1 MADSKKLQVA
11 MFPWLAFGHI
21 LPFFELAKKIAE
33 KGHTVF
39 FISTP
44 RNIKRLPKI
53 PHNLS
58 PLMNLVELPFPHEP
72 NNLPQNAEATN
83 DIPNHLIPFL
93 MKAMDGL
100 QEPLARFLETN
111 TPDWIIYD
119 IFSHWLP
126 AIASKLGISKALF
139 SIGNA
144 SVPCFF
150 GPICSDNAH
159 AYPPRTKVEHF
170 TVSPEWITF
179 PFKLAFKHFE
189 AKAVLALV
197 EENKSGVSN
206 LYRCKIIEQATD
218 VYLYRTCSE
227 IEEDSLNFLR
237 KMYGKHVIPVG
248 LLPGSELDNADVKD
262 CNWEAIVEW
271 LNKQEKR
278 SVVYVALGSE
288 VQPSQEDITQLALGL
303 EISGL
308 PFFWALRKPNVV
320 KLPGGFEERTT
331 GRGIVCTDWVPQRKI
346 LGHESVGG
354 FVTHCGWGSFL
365 EGLQFG
371 KPSIMLPF
379 LYEQGLTARLF
390 DKETGVEVP
399 RNEQDGSFTGNSVAE
414 SIRIVVVE
422 EQGRAYREKAKKMLE
437 IFKDHLN
444 DKYIEKLI
452 EFMQQKKER

>member
-58 PLMNLVELPFPHEP
+58 PLMNLVELPFPHETI
-72 NNLPQNAEATN
+72 NLPQNAEATN
-83 DIPNHLIPFL
+83 DIPNHLISFL
-93 MKAMDGL
+93 MTAMDGL
-100 QEPLARFLETN
+100 QEPLAHFLETN
-111 TPDWIIYD
+111 TPDWIIHD
-119 IFSHWLP
+119 AFCHWLP

-139 SIGNA
+139 SIANA
-144 SVPCFF
+144 SFSCFN
-150 GPICSDNAH
+150 GPLSSDNTH

-170 TVSPEWITF
+170 TVPPEWITF
-179 PFKLAFKHFE
+179 PFKLAYKHFE
-189 AKAVLALV
+189 AKNALALTLTD
-197 EENKSGVSN
+197 ENKTGISSFD
-206 LYRCKIIEQATD
+206 RFKIIEEGTD
-218 VYLYRTCSE
+218 
-227 IEEDSLNFLR
+227 DSLNFLR
-237 KMYGKHVIPVG
+237 KMYGKLVIPVG
-248 LLPGSELDNADVKD
+248 LLPGSEHDNADVKD
-262 CNWEAIVEW
+262 SNWETIVEW

-308 PFFWALRKPNVV
+308 PFFWALRKRNGVGDNVAI
-320 KLPGGFEERTT
+320 KLPDGFEERTA

-354 FVTHCGWGSFL
+354 FVTHCGWSSLL

-371 KPSIMLPF
+371 IPLIMLPF
-379 LYEQGLTARLF
+379 IYDQGLNARFF
-390 DKETGVEVP
+390 DKETGLEVP
-399 RNEQDGSFTGNSVAE
+399 RNEQDGSFTSNSVAE
-414 SIRIVVVE
+414 SIRIVVEE
-422 EQGRAYREKAKKMLE
+422 EQGCAYREKAKKMSK
-437 IFKDHLN
+437 IFKDRHLH

-452 EFMQQKKER
+452 EFMQTKGKNNNI